1 MVQAQGDTVH
11 ITHGDGVQK
20 EKVGMV
26 HVSSCEWTS

>member
-11 ITHGDGVQK
+11 THGDGVQK

-26 HVSSCEWTS
+26 HVPSCEWTS